1 MKKLI
6 IVLACSLCLSLNAC
20 TTTPEECDPSIKD
33 PSLLDKMGCVFSGS
47 YEKRVDDKKADLQA
61 LRQEQ
66 TYLTEKF
73 EKLLDENKIVYG
85 NLSERQRALDNIDEE
100 LYNLEKRLKSKQALN
115 KDLEAKIENT
125 RNQVEK
131 MRQGSDSD
139 AILKKKNEYEKIL
152 RECEALEASL
162 GGEF

>member
-1 MKKLI
+1 M
-6 IVLACSLCLSLNAC
+6 VLGVSLCLSLNAC
-20 TTTPEECDPSIKD
+20 TTTPEECDPSISD

-47 YEKRVDDKKADLQA
+47 YEKRVDDKKANLQA

-66 TYLTEKF
+66 TYLNEKF

-85 NLSERQRALDNIDEE
+85 NLSERQRALDNIDDE
-100 LYNLEKRLKSKQALN
+100 LYNLEMRLKSKQALN
-115 KDLEAKIENT
+115 KDLQAKIANT
-125 RNQVEK
+125 RGQVEK

-139 AILKKKNEYEKIL
+139 ALLKKKNEYERIL
-152 RECEALEASL
+152 RECEDLESSL